1 MSRLFIDDA
10 PRARCS
16 DAPKLRSS
24 DALKLRSSQAPK
36 LRCSTPPLRCST
48 PKLLLSAPPLR
59 SYALL
64 LSSPLF
70 FVTRVSRRLGRLLVF
85 VFRLVERR
93 ASRL

>member
-16 DAPKLRSS
+16 EAPKLRSS
-24 DALKLRSSQAPK
+24 DALKLRSSEAPK
-36 LRCSTPPLRCST
+36 LRCSTPPLLLST
-48 PKLLLSAPPLR
+48 PPVR

-64 LSSPLF
+64 LSTPLF